1 MKKLKLTLILLS
13 FLPLWMNAQEEKEIL
28 PVNWE
33 EIKKEVKT
41 NPKHVKELVARMSV
55 EQQDTTLTYPEKIL
69 AFYGQ
74 SLLTKDKEEAQVA
87 KMEKLAREG
96 KLKQC
101 LKKAKKILEINPL
114 NLDALTMTGQVLF
127 SMAQD
132 SVRWPQVK
140 ADDARCYVRCTAAL
154 LNTIDRTGDGS
165 KEHPFYVSK
174 ISDEYNFIRFY
185 LNLWKLETQMFAG
198 EYDIFSLGETSQ
210 FYNRSEIYFDI
221 TRVNDLMYTRLQRE
235 KMFRFH

>member
-69 AFYGQ
+69 TFYGQ

-96 KLKQC
+96 KLEQC
-101 LKKAKKILEINPL
+101 LKKRKK
-114 NLDALTMTGQVLF
+114 
-127 SMAQD
+127 S
-132 SVRWPQVK
+132 
-140 ADDARCYVRCTAAL
+140 
-154 LNTIDRTGDGS
+154 
-165 KEHPFYVSK
+165 
-174 ISDEYNFIRFY
+174 
-185 LNLWKLETQMFAG
+185 WK
-198 EYDIFSLGETSQ
+198 
-210 FYNRSEIYFDI
+210 
-221 TRVNDLMYTRLQRE
+221 
-235 KMFRFH
+235 

>member
-13 FLPLWMNAQEEKEIL
+13 FLPLWMNAQEEKEFI

-55 EQQDTTLTYPEKIL
+55 ERQDTTLTYPEKIL

-74 SLLTKDKEEAQVA
+74 SLLTKDREEAQVA
-87 KMEKLAREG
+87 KMEKLAMEG
-96 KLKQC
+96 KLEQC
-101 LKKAKKILEINPL
+101 LKKAKKILDINPL
-114 NLDALTMTGQVLF
+114 NLDALTMTGQVLLAM
-127 SMAQD
+127 SQD

-140 ADDARCYVRCTAAL
+140 ADDARCYMRCTAAL
-154 LNTIDRTGDGS
+154 LNAIDRTGDGT
-165 KEHPFYVSK
+165 KEHPFFATK
-174 ISDEYNFIRFY
+174 ISDEYNFMRFY
-185 LNLWKLETQMFAG
+185 LNLWEIETQMCAG
-198 EYDIFSLGETSQ
+198 NYDIFSLGEGSQ

-221 TRVNDLMYTRLQRE
+221 TRVNDLIHTRLQRE
-235 KMFRFH
+235 KLFRFH